1 MEQHTII
8 MKTSSIPAKV
18 LVFGEYITLIGGT
31 AVARPL
37 DLYSTKWTNISENQ
51 PAQKPLYG
59 LLDYL
64 KNLDKSGSLRVK
76 CNFEQ
81 FENALKN
88 GFWLESTVPQGYGL
102 GSSGA
107 VVAAIYR
114 DFCEKTTDLSVLK
127 TDLAQM
133 ESFFHGASSGID
145 PLICY
150 TEKAL
155 VINADKTI
163 CLAPAATSL
172 TNFWLIDTEKPRK
185 TEPLVA
191 VFQQFCA
198 DTVYNNTMKTD
209 YIPRSETCINAYL
222 NGNETDLARNIFELS
237 LLQYELFKPMIPN
250 FLRPYWHE
258 GLTTGRF
265 CLKLCGAG
273 GGGFML
279 AYAKNKTDLP
289 AFLQERVRN

>member
-1 MEQHTII
+1 
-8 MKTSSIPAKV
+8 MKTSPIPAKV
-18 LVFGEYITLIGGT
+18 LIFGEYITLIGGT

-37 DLYSTKWTNISENQ
+37 DLFSTRWTNNIENKG
-51 PAQKPLYG
+51 AQKPLYG

-64 KNLDKSGSLRVK
+64 RNLDKNGELRVN
-76 CNFEQ
+76 CDFNA
-81 FENALKN
+81 FENCLKN
-88 GFWLESTVPQGYGL
+88 GFWLESTIPQGYGL

-107 VVAAIYR
+107 VVAAVYR
-114 DFCEKTTDLSVLK
+114 DFCEKTTDLGVLK

-145 PLICY
+145 PLICH

-163 CLAPAATSL
+163 DIAPESTSL
-172 TNFWLIDTEKPRK
+172 NNFWLIDTQKPRK

-191 VFQQFCA
+191 IFKEACRQKN
-198 DTVYNNTMKTD
+198 YNDAVQND
-209 YIPRSETCINAYL
+209 YIPQSEACVKAYL
-222 NGNETDLARNIFELS
+222 SNDEASLERHIFELS
-237 LLQYELFKPMIPN
+237 RMQILFFEPMIPA
-250 FLRPYWHE
+250 FLLPFWQE
-258 GLTTGRF
+258 GLNTQRF

-279 AYAKNKTDLP
+279 AYARNRADLP
-289 AFLQERVRN
+289 LFLQEKLTK